1 MNLIC
6 YALQM
11 CFSHIVRLK
20 QHINQIIYYL
30 EIYVKR
36 TQNLSFIF
44 LKSHFL
50 INFFAFKGE
59 KFIFQTVQDTNK
71 YKSLKAYF

>member
-20 QHINQIIYYL
+20 QHINQIIYNL

-50 INFFAFKGE
+50 INFFAFKG
-59 KFIFQTVQDTNK
+59 KNLSSKQYKIQTNINR
-71 YKSLKAYF
+71 